1 MYCFFCNCFHP
12 FTYLSE
18 GKIID
23 FICGRYLKL
32 PPSPNNTEKRDYKGS
47 VIWHCRCDCGNE
59 VDVSADGI
67 LTGNN
72 VSCGC
77 LKREHQENLPNL
89 LHHVDGTCVEW
100 LEKRKHR
107 SDNTSG
113 HSGVFRMKNGKYRV
127 TIGFKGTRYYL
138 GVYGDYDEAVRIR
151 QSAEAE
157 IHDAFVSKYH
167 KWEKRSA
174 EDPEWGKENPF
185 VFRVI
190 KLPRQSFRV
199 ESSPEMEEETVKG
212 EKK

>member
-1 MYCFFCNCFHP
+1 MTPMGN
-12 FTYLSE
+12 E
-18 GKIID
+18 AKKQGK
-23 FICGRYLKL
+23 GRRAADLKGRHFGRL
-32 PPSPNNTEKRDYKGS
+32 TALYPTEKRDYKGS
-47 VIWHCRCDCGNE
+47 VIWHCHCECGNE
-59 VDVSADGI
+59 VDVSADGL

-72 VSCGC
+72 LSCGC
-77 LKREHQENLPNL
+77 RKREHQENLPNL

-113 HSGVFRMKNGKYRV
+113 HSGVYRMKNGKYRV

-138 GVYGDYDEAVRIR
+138 GIYGSYDEAVRVR

-167 KWEKRSA
+167 EWEMRST
-174 EDPEWGKENPF
+174 EDPEWGEENPF

-199 ESSPEMEEETVKG
+199 ESGPEMDGDREERRSE
-212 EKK
+212 EK